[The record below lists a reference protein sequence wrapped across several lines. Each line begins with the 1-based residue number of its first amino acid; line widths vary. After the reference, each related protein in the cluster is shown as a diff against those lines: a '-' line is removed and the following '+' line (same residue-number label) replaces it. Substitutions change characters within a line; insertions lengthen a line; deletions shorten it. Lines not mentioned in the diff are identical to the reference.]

1 MREVLLRNIYSYE
14 EAKREAKKLK
24 GVATEDDLNKYAFM
38 IIKEDKK

>member
-24 GVATEDDLNKYAFM
+24 GIATEDDLNRYKFM
-38 IIKEDKK
+38 IVKEDKK